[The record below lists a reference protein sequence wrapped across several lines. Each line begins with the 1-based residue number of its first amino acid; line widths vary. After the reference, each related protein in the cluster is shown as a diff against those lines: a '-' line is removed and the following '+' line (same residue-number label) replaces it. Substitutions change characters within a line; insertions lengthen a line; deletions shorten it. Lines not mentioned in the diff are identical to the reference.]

1 MTRFTRIERIHFVG
15 IGGIGMS
22 GIAELLLSQG
32 YQVTGSDL
40 KLTDVTSRL
49 EELGAL
55 ISEGHTAEHVDGAH
69 AVVYSSAVKPDN
81 PEVVR
86 GQELKI
92 PVIRRAEMLGEL
104 MRMHFSIGISGTHGK
119 TTTTSMVGHL
129 LTEAELA
136 PTLIVGGKVNALGTS
151 AHLGRGDYLVA
162 EADEFDRSFLRLF
175 PTVAVITNVE
185 AEHMDTYGDYGQMV
199 DAFVEFANKVP
210 FYGAV
215 ICCLD
220 DAGVRQMIPRLDR
233 ALLTYGITSQADVRA
248 DDIRFEGLGCTFE
261 TTWRGE
267 ALGEVTLR
275 VPGLHN
281 VRNALGAL
289 TVGLHLELDPAVM
302 IEALASFTG
311 VARRFEVKGEVGD
324 VLVVDDYAH
333 HPTEVAATLSA
344 ARAGLDRRIVAVF
357 QPHLYSR
364 TRDFAEDFG
373 SALLDSDVLVVTD
386 IYPAREEPI
395 AGVTGELVAQAAI
408 RHGHRQVMYLPDA
421 AEVPQAVARLAR
433 PGDLIVT
440 MGAGDVWKA
449 ADALVE
455 RLHSVEAGQ

>member
-40 KLTDVTSRL
+40 QLSEVTARL
-49 EELGAL
+49 EDLGVT
-55 ISEGHTAEHVDGAH
+55 IHKGHRAENVDGVH
-69 AVVYSSAVKPDN
+69 AVVYSSAVNLDN

-86 GQELKI
+86 GIELKI

-104 MRMHFSIGISGTHGK
+104 MRMHFSIGVAGTHGK
-119 TTTTSMVGHL
+119 TTVTSMVGHIL
-129 LTEAELA
+129 SEAGLA
-136 PTLIVGGKVNALGTS
+136 PTLIVGGIVNALGTS
-151 AHLGRGDYLVA
+151 ARLGQGEYLVA

-175 PTVAVITNVE
+175 PTVAVVTTVE
-185 AEHMDTYGDYGQMV
+185 AEHMDTYGHYDAMV

-215 ICCLD
+215 VVCLD
-220 DAGVRQMIPRLDR
+220 ETGVRNLIPRIDR
-233 ALLTYGITSQADVRA
+233 TLLTYGTTSQADLRA
-248 DDIRFEGLGCTFE
+248 DDIVFEDLGSRFDL
-261 TTWRGE
+261 TWRGE
-267 ALGEVTLR
+267 RLGEVRLR

-281 VRNALGAL
+281 VRNALAAL
-289 TVGLHLELDPAVM
+289 TVGLHLDLDPATLVS
-302 IEALASFTG
+302 ALAGFTG
-311 VARRFEVKGEVGD
+311 VARRFEIKGKVGD

-333 HPTEVAATLSA
+333 HPTEVSATLTA

-364 TRDFAEDFG
+364 TRDFAEEFG

-386 IYPAREEPI
+386 VYPAREEAIP
-395 AGVTGELVAQAAI
+395 GVTGELVSRAASG
-408 RHGHRQVMYLPDA
+408 HGHRQVTYLSDAGKVPDLL
-421 AEVPQAVARLAR
+421 AEIVQ
-433 PGDLIVT
+433 PGDLVVT
-440 MGAGDVWKA
+440 MGAGDIWKVA
-449 ADALVE
+449 VELVE
-455 RLHSVEAGQ
+455 RLEAWEASK